1 MSLTPVDEAI
11 DRLLSDASPA
21 REELIAIQNVN
32 GRILSQDLTSRRTH
46 PPFNASAMDG
56 YAVRYDDAVHAGSK
70 LNIIGEAAAGH
81 RFTGTIGAGQT
92 VRIFTGAPVP
102 LGADTVVI
110 QENVTRLDDM
120 TIQVEVPAKPN
131 AHIRKAGV
139 DFSQGDVLLNQFRY
153 MDYSA
158 ITLAASM
165 NYDQIPVFG
174 QPIVS
179 VLATGD
185 ELVLPGQTPGPD
197 QIIASNTFGIMA
209 LAENSGA
216 KIHDLG
222 IAIDTLDAI
231 KARVQEAIDKGSE
244 LLITI
249 GGASV
254 GDHDLVQ
261 QALKDMGMELEFWKI
276 AMRPGKPLMFG
287 KIGKMRVI
295 GLPGNPASSLVTAS
309 LFVAPLIRKLSGR
322 DVTNKIRQARCS
334 VALKPNDHRQEYMRA
349 HIVRAEDGGLVATP
363 FMRQDSSLV
372 RVFAQANGLLIR
384 APNATGSEIGALC
397 DIILFDNSEF

>member
-11 DRLLSDASPA
+11 DRLLSDAVPSS
-21 REELIAIQNVN
+21 EELIPLHQVN
-32 GRILSQDLTSRRTH
+32 GRILCQDLTSKRTH

-56 YAVRYDDAVHAGSK
+56 YAVRYEDAVHAGAK
-70 LNIIGEAAAGH
+70 LNVIGEAAAGH
-81 RFTGTIGAGQT
+81 RFSGTVGVGQA

-102 LGADTVVI
+102 LGADTVAL
-110 QENVTRLDDM
+110 QENVTRLND
-120 TIQVEVPAKPN
+120 TSIQLDQPAKPD

-139 DFSQGDVLLNQFRY
+139 DFSQGDVLLKTFRY

-165 NYDQIPVFG
+165 NYDQVPVFG
-174 QPIVS
+174 RPIVS

-185 ELVLPGQTPGPD
+185 ELVLPGQIPGPD

-209 LAENSGA
+209 MAENSGA
-216 KIHDLG
+216 KVHDLG

-231 KARVQEAIDKGSE
+231 KASVQEAIDKGSE

-261 QALKDMGMELEFWKI
+261 KALKDMGMELEFWKI

-322 DVTNKIRQARCS
+322 DVATKIRKARCS
-334 VALKPNDHRQEYMRA
+334 VALKSNDHRQEYMRA
-349 HIVRAEDGGLVATP
+349 HIVQADDGDLVVTP
-363 FMRQDSSLV
+363 FLRQDSSLV

-384 APNATGSEIGALC
+384 APNAPEAEIDTFC
-397 DIILFDNSEF
+397 DVILFDNSEF